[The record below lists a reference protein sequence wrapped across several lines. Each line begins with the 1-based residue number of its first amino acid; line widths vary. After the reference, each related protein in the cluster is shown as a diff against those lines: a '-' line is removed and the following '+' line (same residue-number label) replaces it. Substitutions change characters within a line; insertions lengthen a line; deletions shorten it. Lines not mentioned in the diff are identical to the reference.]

1 MERGFLAQCEQERLH
16 LSGAIQDYGTLL
28 AVAASGRVSHA
39 AANIAQFLGAQP
51 EDWIGRPLPAELAAP
66 LHDLPTEPGSRRFL
80 AGSVDG
86 VDGPLDLSIHRST
99 GGVCVLEFTPADSR
113 PRTTVRPLAWTP
125 PFADDDA
132 LIAARRT
139 LLEDILASTSAQR
152 VMYYGFFDQGDGE
165 VLEEVRQGDNLGSYL
180 GLRFPASDIPQI
192 ARTLYLKNPCR
203 LIADAQREPVVLL
216 GEQAHALDLTWSDL
230 RSVSPIHRVYL
241 ANMGVVG
248 ALSFPVVVAGQLS
261 ALISAHHHQVLQPAR
276 SVLETLA
283 EGVKA
288 FSLALAAYQGQCR
301 TRLIDGLI
309 RRFDSTRAILQRH
322 GDLHAAWPEIAPIL
336 MQEFQADGAM
346 LGIGNNWTCSGRC
359 LEPEACKSIDAFIL
373 AQQDKLVASFD
384 SLSRQVPDFPC
395 SEIAGVLAL
404 RLQITGRDQARVYL
418 TRCEHIHEVAWGG
431 NPDKPVEFHD
441 GELGIA
447 PRRSFEKW
455 VEKRLGYSR
464 PWENKTKLLGL
475 KLREL
480 LLSELRT

>member
-28 AVAASGRVSHA
+28 AVAADGKVSHA
-39 AANIAQFLGAQP
+39 AANIAQFLGAPP
-51 EDWIGRPLPAELAAP
+51 EAWLARPLPAEFAIQLCDMP
-66 LHDLPTEPGSRRFL
+66 SEPGSRRFL
-80 AGSVDG
+80 AGCNDG

-113 PRTTVRPLAWTP
+113 PRTTSLPPASIP
-125 PFADDDA
+125 PFSDDDA
-132 LIAARRT
+132 LIAARRA
-139 LLEDILASTSAQR
+139 LLEDILVSTCARR
-152 VMYYGFFDQGDGE
+152 VLYYAFSEQGDGE
-165 VLEEVRQGDNLGSYL
+165 VLDEVRQGDGLGSYL
-180 GLRFPASDIPQI
+180 GLRFPASDIPLI
-192 ARTLYLKNPCR
+192 ARTLYLKNSCR
-203 LIADAQREPVVLL
+203 LIADARREPVALL
-216 GEQAHALDLTWSDL
+216 GEQPQALDLTWSDL

-261 ALISAHHHQVLQPAR
+261 ALISAHHSEVLQPAR

-283 EGVKA
+283 ERVKV
-288 FSLALAAYQGQCR
+288 FSLALSAYQAQCR
-301 TRLIDGLI
+301 MHLIDGLV
-309 RRFDSTRAILQRH
+309 RRFDSARAILQRH

-336 MQEFQADGAM
+336 MQEFRADGAM
-346 LGIGNNWTCSGRC
+346 LGIGDKWACIGRC
-359 LEPEACKSIDAFIL
+359 FEPEVRQSFDAWFSV
-373 AQQDKLVASFD
+373 QQNKLVLCFD
-384 SLSRQVPDFPC
+384 SLSRQIPDFPL

-404 RLQITGRDQARVYL
+404 RLRATRGNEARVYL

-441 GELGIA
+441 GEFGIA

-464 PWENKTKLLGL
+464 PWKSEASLLGL

-480 LLSELRT
+480 LLSGVRA